1 MNELEVT
8 ELQTPIEIALGID
21 ENGMTTARKLY
32 EFLELDSR
40 NYSRWC
46 KSNITEKEFS
56 EENVDYWAFVI
67 NEEWGGQATTD
78 YKLTAQFAKKLSMKG
93 NGEKA
98 ERAREYFT
106 KIEEKTKQA
115 VIDRSQLPPQLQLM
129 NMLVENIN
137 RQVLEQQRQAE
148 KLNHVEERVESIREI
163 VAIDSTSW
171 RDDTGTILRKIGM
184 ELGGGKAY
192 SEVRS
197 ESYELLSKR
206 MGVNLKQRL
215 TNKRRRMADE
225 GICKS
230 ARDKLTY
237 VDIIAEDKKLI
248 EGYVAIVKEMAIKYG
263 IDNSDSQKGSENV
276 SEQEKKVVEKLKNV
290 IPKMNDFQKG
300 YVLGMVVGSASV

>member
-1 MNELEVT
+1 MNEVET
-8 ELQTPIEIALGID
+8 SKMQTPIEIALGID

-46 KSNITEKEFS
+46 KSNIVENEFA

-78 YKLTAQFAKKLSMKG
+78 YKLTAHFAKKLSCKG

-98 ERAREYFT
+98 ELAREYFT
-106 KIEEKTKQA
+106 TIEERAKQA
-115 VIDRSQLPPQLQLM
+115 AINRSKLSPQLQALYG
-129 NMLVENIN
+129 LIETQA
-137 RQVLEQQRQAE
+137 RQELEQKRQAE
-148 KLNHVEERVESIREI
+148 QLNHVEQRVESIREV
-163 VAIDSTSW
+163 VALDTTSW
-171 RDDTGTILRKIGM
+171 REDTGNILRKISM
-184 ELGGGKAY
+184 ELGGGQAY
-192 SEVRS
+192 SQVRT

-230 ARDKLTY
+230 ARDKLSY
-237 VDIIAEDKKLI
+237 VDIIAEDKKLV
-248 EGYVAIVKEMAIKYG
+248 EGYTAIVKEMAIRYG
-263 IDNSDSQKGSENV
+263 
-276 SEQEKKVVEKLKNV
+276 
-290 IPKMNDFQKG
+290 
-300 YVLGMVVGSASV
+300 VGKD

>member
-1 MNELEVT
+1 MNELET
-8 ELQTPIEIALGID
+8 TKMQTPIEIALGID
-21 ENGMTTARKLY
+21 ENGMTTARALY
-32 EFLELDSR
+32 EFLEMPTQ
-40 NYSRWC
+40 NFARWA
-46 KSNITEKEFS
+46 KTNIEDNEFY
-56 EENVDYWAFVI
+56 EENKDWWGFFIVKNGNNCKDYRL
-67 NEEWGGQATTD
+67 TTD
-78 YKLTAQFAKKLSMKG
+78 FAKHLSMESHSSKG
-93 NGEKA
+93 KIARQYFITVEDKA
-98 ERAREYFT
+98 KEMA
-106 KIEEKTKQA
+106 IN
-115 VIDRSQLPPQLQLM
+115 RSQLSPQMQM
-129 NMLVENIN
+129 FYAIADGQAKME
-137 RQVLEQQRQAE
+137 LEQKRQAE
-148 KLNHVEERVESIREI
+148 QLNHVEERVESIREI

-230 ARDKLTY
+230 TRDKLTY

-263 IDNSDSQKGSENV
+263 IDNSDS
-276 SEQEKKVVEKLKNV
+276 
-290 IPKMNDFQKG
+290 
-300 YVLGMVVGSASV
+300 